1 MVYALQD
8 SEKHDDVAGAGNGY
22 VDIFTTDGILVRR
35 LISQGSLNSPW
46 GIAWAPAGF
55 GSHAGHLLIGNFG
68 DGRINTYD
76 PTTGDWLGSIY
87 TSSGSAFS
95 EPGLWAI
102 AFGNG
107 GSGGNAHTLYF
118 TAGIAGPDVV
128 EDHGLFGALAPVAPS
143 LVSFPQ
149 STNSTITLTWS
160 GDAGPFEV
168 QMTTN
173 LVDPQWT
180 TFLTTTNLSAT
191 VTNSGANA
199 YFRVI
204 NQGD

>member
-1 MVYALQD
+1 MPGSSRLR
-8 SEKHDDVAGAGNGY
+8 VAADAG
-22 VDIFTTDGILVRR
+22 
-35 LISQGSLNSPW
+35 Q
-46 GIAWAPAGF
+46 
-55 GSHAGHLLIGNFG
+55 
-68 DGRINTYD
+68 
-76 PTTGDWLGSIY
+76 
-87 TSSGSAFS
+87 
-95 EPGLWAI
+95 
-102 AFGNG
+102 
-107 GSGGNAHTLYF
+107 
-118 TAGIAGPDVV
+118 DVV
-128 EDHGLFGALAPVAPS
+128 EDHGLFGALAPVAPTF
-143 LVSFPQ
+143 VSFPQ